1 MTKTKMLSVLT
12 LILMLGVSVQTVS
25 AQNLNEVLKE
35 HMNETV
41 QLVKAADTADEKRS
55 ILNDSYANMLETVRV
70 IEEKASLNEDET
82 AQLALLKSE
91 ITDRSNQLNGLDGY
105 EQISDEDL
113 DDYSDYSQQS
123 MEQANNRTITIGLT
137 TALLIVI
144 ILLLL

>member
-1 MTKTKMLSVLT
+1 MTKMKMFSVLT

-55 ILNDSYANMLETVRV
+55 ILNDSYEKMLETVRL
-70 IEEKASLNEDET
+70 IEEKASLSEEES

>member
-12 LILMLGVSVQTVS
+12 FILILGVSVQTVS

-113 DDYSDYSQQS
+113 DDYSDFSQQS

>member
-1 MTKTKMLSVLT
+1 MTKMKMFSVLT
-12 LILMLGVSVQTVS
+12 FILMLGVSVQTAS
-25 AQNLNEVLKE
+25 AQNLNEVLKK

-41 QLVKAADTADEKRS
+41 QLVKAAETADEKRS
-55 ILNDSYANMLETVRV
+55 ILNDSYENMLETVRV

-137 TALLIVI
+137 TALLIII